1 MAVVHESPI
10 PVSITD
16 APKPA
21 LDLHAIL
28 DAQRAAFQRTGAPD
42 YAHRMTA
49 LEKIQRLL
57 LDHKDAWGDAISADF
72 GNRSRHETLMA
83 EIFTSVTSVK
93 HCRAHLAKWMRPKR
107 APIALQFKPGR
118 GKLFYQPRGVVGII
132 SPWNYPLQLAIIPLA
147 QALAA
152 GNRVMLKP
160 SELTP
165 RTSELLKKAISE
177 NFSEEEV
184 AVITGGADV
193 GATFSTLPFDHL
205 FYTGSTNVGRM
216 VMQAAARNLTP
227 VTLELGGKS
236 PVIIGEACNITK
248 AMGSIASGKLLNAG
262 QTCVAPDYVF
272 VPENKREKF
281 VKAFEQAAARF
292 YPTLA
297 DNDQYTS
304 IVNDRHYQRVRG
316 LLDDAKAK
324 GAMIVECN
332 PNNEDV
338 AAKRKIA
345 PTLVL
350 GATED
355 MKIMQEEIFGPVMPV
370 LTYKREDEA
379 VAYINARP
387 RPLALYYFGDN
398 TEASEKVINATIS
411 GGVCV
416 NDTLFHIVQEELPF
430 GGVGPSGIGSY
441 HGLAG
446 FKTFSHEKSVFFQSK
461 FNTAWMLRAPYGKLF
476 NSVIKSLIGK

>member
-1 MAVVHESPI
+1 MALVQERHTLELGAPTPARSLHE
-10 PVSITD
+10 
-16 APKPA
+16 
-21 LDLHAIL
+21 IL
-28 DAQRAAFQRTGAPD
+28 DAQRAAFQRAGATGL
-42 YAHRMTA
+42 AHRLTA
-49 LEKIQRLL
+49 LEKIQRIL
-57 LDHKDAWGDAISADF
+57 LDHKDAWADAISADF
-72 GNRSRHETLMA
+72 GSRSRHETLMA

-118 GKLFYQPRGVVGII
+118 GKVFYQPRGVVGVI

-165 RTSELLKKAISE
+165 RTSELLKKTIAE
-177 NFSEEEV
+177 NFSEDEV
-184 AVITGGADV
+184 AVITGGADI

-205 FYTGSTNVGRM
+205 FYTGSTNVGRL

-236 PVIIGEACNITK
+236 PVIVGEACNINK
-248 AMGSIASGKLLNAG
+248 AMGSIAAGKLLNAG
-262 QTCVAPDYVF
+262 QTCVAPDYAF
-272 VPENKREKF
+272 VPEHKREKF
-281 VKAFEQAAARF
+281 VKAFEQAAGRF

-297 DNDQYTS
+297 DNEQYTS
-304 IVNDRHYQRVRG
+304 IVNDRHYQRIRG
-316 LLDDAKAK
+316 LIEDAKAK
-324 GAMIVECN
+324 GATIIECN
-332 PNNEDV
+332 PNNEDL

-370 LTYKREDEA
+370 LTYKSEDEA
-379 VAYINARP
+379 IAYVNAHP

-398 TEASEKVINATIS
+398 TEASDKVINETIS
-411 GGVCV
+411 GGACV
-416 NDTLFHIVQEELPF
+416 NETLFHVAQEELPF

-446 FKTFSHEKSVFFQSK
+446 FKTFSHEKGVFYQSK
-461 FNTAWMLRAPYGKLF
+461 INGVWMFRAPYGKLF
-476 NSVIKSLIGK
+476 NAVIKQLIGK

>member
-1 MAVVHESPI
+1 MALVQEHRTFE
-10 PVSITD
+10 TD
-16 APKPA
+16 APKPTPDLHTILDLQRHAFHRDGATSLEHRLAA
-21 LDLHAIL
+21 LD
-28 DAQRAAFQRTGAPD
+28 
-42 YAHRMTA
+42 
-49 LEKIQRLL
+49 KIRRIL
-57 LDHKDAWGDAISADF
+57 LDNQDAWAEAISADF
-72 GNRSRHETLMA
+72 GNRSKHETLLA

-93 HCRAHLAKWMRPKR
+93 HCRKHLAGWMKPKK
-107 APIALQFKPGR
+107 APIALEFKPGR
-118 GKLFYQPRGVVGII
+118 GKVFYQPRGVAGII
-132 SPWNYPLQLAIIPLA
+132 SPWNYPLQLAIIPLV

-165 RTSELLKKAISE
+165 NTSELLKKTLGE
-177 NFSEEEV
+177 NFSEDEV
-184 AVITGGADV
+184 AVITGGSDV

-236 PVIIGEACNITK
+236 PIIIGESCNLGK
-248 AMGSIASGKLLNAG
+248 AMGSIAGGKLLNAG
-262 QTCVAPDYVF
+262 QTCVAPDYAF
-272 VPENKREKF
+272 VPESQRDAF
-281 VKAFEQAAARF
+281 VKAFEKAAARF

-316 LLDDAKAK
+316 LIDDAKAK
-324 GAMIVECN
+324 GATVLEFN
-332 PNNEDV
+332 PKNEDL
-338 AAKRKIA
+338 AARRKIA

-350 GATED
+350 GATDD
-355 MKIMQEEIFGPVMPV
+355 MKIMNEEIFGPVMPI
-370 LTYKREDEA
+370 LTYKSEDEA
-379 VAYINARP
+379 IAYVNAHP

-398 TEASEKVINATIS
+398 TEASGKIIAQTIS
-411 GGVCV
+411 GGICV

-461 FNTAWMLRAPYGKLF
+461 LNGAWMFRAPYGKLF
-476 NSVIKSLIGK
+476 NAVIKKLIGK

>member
-1 MAVVHESPI
+1 MALVQENQ
-10 PVSITD
+10 TFD
-16 APKPA
+16 LGAPNPEPS
-21 LDLHAIL
+21 LHDIL
-28 DAQRAAFQRTGAPD
+28 ETQRAAFQRAGAPD
-42 YAHRMTA
+42 LAHRLAA
-49 LEKIQRLL
+49 LDKVKRIL
-57 LDHKDAWGDAISADF
+57 LDNRDAWAEAISADF
-72 GNRSRHETLMA
+72 GNRSHHETLLA

-93 HCRAHLAKWMRPKR
+93 HCRKHLAKWMAPKK
-107 APIALQFKPGR
+107 APIALEFKPGR
-118 GKLFYQPRGVVGII
+118 GKIFYQPRGVVGII
-132 SPWNYPLQLAIIPLA
+132 SPWNYPLQLAIIPLV

-152 GNRVMLKP
+152 GNRVMIKP

-165 RTSELLKKAISE
+165 KTSELLKKTLSE

-184 AVITGGADV
+184 AVVTGGTEV
-193 GATFSTLPFDHL
+193 GATFSTLPFDYL

-236 PVIIGEACNITK
+236 PIIVGESCNLGK
-248 AMGSIASGKLLNAG
+248 AIGSITGGKLLNAG
-262 QTCVAPDYVF
+262 QTCVAPDYAF
-272 VPENKREKF
+272 VPENARDNF
-281 VKAFEQAAARF
+281 VKAFEKAAARF

-316 LLDDAKAK
+316 LIDDAKAK
-324 GAMIVECN
+324 GATVLEFN
-332 PNNEDV
+332 PKNEDL

-350 GATED
+350 GATDD
-355 MKIMQEEIFGPVMPV
+355 MKIMNEEIFGPVMPV
-370 LTYKREDEA
+370 LTYKNEDEA
-379 VAYINARP
+379 IAYVNAHP
-387 RPLALYYFGDN
+387 RPLALYYFGDSA
-398 TEASEKVINATIS
+398 EASQKVIDQTIS
-411 GGVCV
+411 GGICV

-461 FNTAWMLRAPYGKLF
+461 LNGAWMFRAPYGKLF
-476 NSVIKSLIGK
+476 NTVIKKLIGK